1 MLPLILP
8 LINQIFCIITYNETF
23 SQQYNFQEHKW
34 KMYLE
39 IDDDSD
45 TDTDTDEINGEADD
59 ICVSTCVKHVMF
71 LSKFPP
77 YDIFKIIKVCKI
89 CKYSIK

>member
-1 MLPLILP
+1 
-8 LINQIFCIITYNETF
+8 
-23 SQQYNFQEHKW
+23 
-34 KMYLE
+34 MYLE